1 MGSLT
6 AQNDISFEP
15 IITNRNRN
23 AIYFLVSPSLSSCQS
38 DWLPVKQ
45 VSLISQ
51 QKRWIPSSSSSS
63 SDRLHCWDPVYFSFF
78 GSVSQNKG
86 FFFFVFFYSQFGCDI
101 YLFASL
107 CKTGS
112 AKIPKLAM
120 NSVLWSYVWLECAVI
135 SPANFVCL
143 NETSF
148 WIVLVSSG
156 IWFLLWFGFFSFRKI
171 LAYLFTMSFCIW
183 RFSLVIHA
191 ESIPAF
197 NNHLLFHL

>member
-1 MGSLT
+1 MPEWLT
-6 AQNDISFEP
+6 ACQTSLSNFTAEALNPFVVVVFLGSTPLLGSCLFLLLWISF
-15 IITNRNRN
+15 
-23 AIYFLVSPSLSSCQS
+23 S
-38 DWLPVKQ
+38 KQ
-45 VSLISQ
+45 
-51 QKRWIPSSSSSS
+51 R
-63 SDRLHCWDPVYFSFF
+63 F
-78 GSVSQNKG
+78 